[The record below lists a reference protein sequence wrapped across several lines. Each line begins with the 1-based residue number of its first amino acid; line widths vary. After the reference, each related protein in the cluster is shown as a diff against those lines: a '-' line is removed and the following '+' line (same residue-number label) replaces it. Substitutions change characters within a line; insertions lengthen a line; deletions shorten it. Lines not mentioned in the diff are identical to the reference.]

1 MRFLLSRFCLNYF
14 GMLVNTP
21 RMVLHGILNGVI
33 LFFLALKW
41 AASTTLL
48 KDFIWLVG
56 WFVCFFP
63 ALQIVHIGKVVLM
76 FKNKGRWSVLLK
88 ILKGP
93 FIIYIYIQ
101 QLVHD
106 NIGSCLLG
114 NNCVCIT
121 FVGTT

>member
-56 WFVCFFP
+56 WFFP
-63 ALQIVHIGKVVLM
+63 CTSNSTYWQGCPDV
-76 FKNKGRWSVLLK
+76 
-88 ILKGP
+88 
-93 FIIYIYIQ
+93 
-101 QLVHD
+101 
-106 NIGSCLLG
+106 
-114 NNCVCIT
+114 
-121 FVGTT
+121 